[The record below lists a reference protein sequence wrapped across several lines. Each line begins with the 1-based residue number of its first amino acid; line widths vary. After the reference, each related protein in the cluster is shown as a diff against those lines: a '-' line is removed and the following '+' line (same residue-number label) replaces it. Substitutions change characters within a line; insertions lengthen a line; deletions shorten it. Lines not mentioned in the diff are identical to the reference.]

1 MAAAAPQPFSAT
13 ATPQEQ
19 VPTGQASPRRR
30 LDALYLLNCLGIGG
44 SERKI
49 VRLANQLQRHGLT
62 PAIAYLNGPETLLP
76 LLDPQVPRW
85 HLDRR
90 GKYSFAAVRRLSALI
105 EAWRPR
111 VVFAVNLYPAL
122 YVLGATRSMRDAKPL
137 SAALVNTTDMG
148 SGDRWR
154 QSIYRRLLRRFDRV
168 VYGCEA
174 QREQWLGRA
183 DPSWACSR
191 VLYNGVDLDDFNA
204 AAVREAAQS
213 WRQAQGCTG
222 GSFVVGSIGRMIE
235 AKNHG
240 VLIDSVARLRYD
252 GMDARL
258 VLVGDGPLRAE
269 LQQRAACAGIAEA
282 VTFTGNLADV
292 RPILGAMDVFVL
304 PSLYIE
310 TFSNAALEAM
320 AMRRPVILS
329 DAGGAAEMVRNGVDG
344 HVVPRA
350 ALAERLPALLS
361 GLACD
366 RALRSRFAAAARR
379 RVETMFSL
387 EAMVMGYE
395 RIIEEARNG
404 GQR

>member
-1 MAAAAPQPFSAT
+1 MAAAASERFSAA
-13 ATPQEQ
+13 ATPQERE
-19 VPTGQASPRRR
+19 PSTQASLSRQ
-30 LDALYLLNCLGIGG
+30 LDALYLLNCLSIGG

-49 VRLANQLQRHGLT
+49 VRLANQLQRRGLA

-90 GKYSFAAVRRLSALI
+90 GKYSFAAAGRLSELI
-105 EAWRPR
+105 AAWQPR

-122 YVLGATRSMRDAKPL
+122 YVLGATRSMIDARPL
-137 SAALVNTTDMG
+137 RAALVNTTDMG

-154 QSIYRRLLRRFDRV
+154 KSIYRRLLRRFDRV
-168 VYGCEA
+168 VYGCEV
-174 QREQWLGRA
+174 QREQWLGHA
-183 DPSWACSR
+183 DPSLDCSR
-191 VLYNGVDLDDFNA
+191 ILYNGVDLEDFNPA
-204 AAVREAAQS
+204 AARDAAQS
-213 WRQAQGCTG
+213 WRIAQSCTAD
-222 GSFVVGSIGRMIE
+222 SFVVGSVGRMIE
-235 AKNHG
+235 AKNHI

-252 GMDARL
+252 GIDARL
-258 VLVGDGPLRAE
+258 VLAGDGPLRAE

-292 RPILGAMDVFVL
+292 RPILGALDVFVL

-320 AMRRPVILS
+320 AMRKPVILS
-329 DAGGAAEMVRNGVDG
+329 DAGGAAEMVRDG
-344 HVVPRA
+344 IDGYVVPRA
-350 ALAERLPALLS
+350 LLAERLPALLS

-366 RALRSRFAAAARR
+366 RSLRSRFAAAARR
-379 RVETMFSL
+379 RVETTFSL

-395 RIIEEARNG
+395 RIIEEAGNG
-404 GQR
+404 GHR